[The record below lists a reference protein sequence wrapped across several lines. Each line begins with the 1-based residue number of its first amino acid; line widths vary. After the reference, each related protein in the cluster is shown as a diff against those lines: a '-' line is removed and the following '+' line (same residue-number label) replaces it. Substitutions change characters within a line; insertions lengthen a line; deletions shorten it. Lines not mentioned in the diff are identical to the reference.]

1 MSIDGPSRCALL
13 DWLLKPLNLLQR
25 KGSTKIDGNN
35 QYVPAAL
42 FTSQK
47 LFTSIFLFLFYHNP
61 LLSSFLLFLLC
72 HLLLVIPHPSANPP
86 PRPRQNRPV
95 CLMSWTSCL
104 LFCWQP
110 SGPCALETA
119 WHCWDS
125 GYRTSFPRWDPFQN
139 VTHIQCITPFP
150 GCHSIEETSISS
162 HFTHNVHWQG
172 SYTILLYAIVVLL

>member
-1 MSIDGPSRCALL
+1 MKGMSIDGPSRCALL

-86 PRPRQNRPV
+86 PPQAEQASLSHV
-95 CLMSWTSCL
+95 VDL
-104 LFCWQP
+104 L
-110 SGPCALETA
+110 SL
-119 WHCWDS
+119 
-125 GYRTSFPRWDPFQN
+125 
-139 VTHIQCITPFP
+139 
-150 GCHSIEETSISS
+150 
-162 HFTHNVHWQG
+162 
-172 SYTILLYAIVVLL
+172 ILLTAIWAVCPRDSLALLGQWVQDKLSQVRPIPECYTHTVYNTISWLSLN